1 MQNAKLKKKTENY
14 EKLKTTMKKCE
25 ISIQNYIKVHQ
36 SL

>member
-1 MQNAKLKKKTENY
+1 MTENY
-14 EKLKTTMKKCE
+14 GKVKTTMKKCE